1 MRDFAA
7 WVLNTQ
13 FTLGLLCYALIVVPI
28 IGIWYI
34 HKE

>member
-7 WVLNTQ
+7 WVLNTPL
-13 FTLGLLCYALIVVPI
+13 TLGILCYALIVVPI